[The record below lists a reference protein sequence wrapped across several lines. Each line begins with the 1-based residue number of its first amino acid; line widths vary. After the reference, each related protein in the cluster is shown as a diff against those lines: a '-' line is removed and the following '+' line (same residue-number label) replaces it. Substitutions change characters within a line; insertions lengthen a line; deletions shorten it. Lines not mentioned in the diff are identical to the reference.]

1 VRANAH
7 FTQSRHTPKAVT
19 FCQFIAHS
27 LTLLLSP
34 YDSHTHS
41 LWHAFSF
48 PLRLTPMFTERHCS
62 SSILLLLFCFS
73 FSFPARAHHSPV
85 QSQYTCPLPPA
96 PHSLSYHALSLSF
109 CLAVLLLFIIWL
121 LLLVLLLLLLL
132 LGALKGLIC
141 ICTLWVLCVTL
152 FHPLPSLFPLALS
165 LPLPFGT
172 CPKPESTMFI
182 IIRLLLS
189 YTFEGWLSFYWVSR
203 AFCYPIILR

>member
-1 VRANAH
+1 MCASESQCT
-7 FTQSRHTPKAVT
+7 FTESRHTPKAVT

-34 YDSHTHS
+34 YD
-41 LWHAFSF
+41 
-48 PLRLTPMFTERHCS
+48 LR
-62 SSILLLLFCFS
+62 
-73 FSFPARAHHSPV
+73 
-85 QSQYTCPLPPA
+85 
-96 PHSLSYHALSLSF
+96 SLSGMLSLSLCVSHQCLQSAIAPVLF
-109 CLAVLLLFIIWL
+109 CCCCFVSLSASLRARTILMYSIPAPFHPHLTLSSLTLVRSPFVLLLCFCL
-121 LLLVLLLLLLL
+121 LFGSYCFCLLLLLL

-152 FHPLPSLFPLALS
+152 LHPLPSLFSLALS